1 MNTIVMNT
9 QTGAVSEYT
18 NFDFH
23 AITPTHA
30 GSVTGLFLLGGDK
43 DLTEPIVANIV
54 TGKPLWGSSKKKFVD
69 MVYFSLKGSG
79 TAAVT
84 MYGETEEYTYDL
96 VVRESGESR
105 AKPGRG
111 FRENYFAVGY
121 SNVDGS
127 NFELDQIDVLEAQT
141 ISRRV

>member
-54 TGKPLWGSSKKKFVD
+54 TGKPSWGSSKKKFVD
-69 MVYFSLKGSG
+69 MGYFSLKGSG

-96 VVRESGESR
+96 VVREGGESR
-105 AKPGRG
+105 TKPGRG